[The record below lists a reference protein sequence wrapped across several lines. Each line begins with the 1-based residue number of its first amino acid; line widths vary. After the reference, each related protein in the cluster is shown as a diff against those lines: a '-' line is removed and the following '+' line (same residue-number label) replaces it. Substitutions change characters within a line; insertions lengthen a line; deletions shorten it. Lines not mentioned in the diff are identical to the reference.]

1 MRPNGY
7 LVCNACWCYVCNA
20 TRSRHIN
27 MPFNPFCHACNTL
40 GTLLSLERQL
50 LENQPLEAQRLER
63 QRLEA
68 QRLEAQR
75 LEAQRLEV
83 QRLEAQRMEAQRLEA
98 QRLERQ
104 YEERHGRIMYA
115 ALCA

>member
-1 MRPNGY
+1 VYKYNQLIVLTKESIMTLCDCCNRGGCTVVMRPSGVQ
-7 LVCNACWCYVCNA
+7 VCNACWCYVCN
-20 TRSRHIN
+20 TLRTIDR
-27 MPFNPFCHACNTL
+27 PFDPFCSTCDTL
-40 GTLLSLERQL
+40 GT
-50 LENQPLEAQRLER
+50 QRSLER

-75 LEAQRLEV
+75 L
-83 QRLEAQRMEAQRLEA
+83 EAQRLEA